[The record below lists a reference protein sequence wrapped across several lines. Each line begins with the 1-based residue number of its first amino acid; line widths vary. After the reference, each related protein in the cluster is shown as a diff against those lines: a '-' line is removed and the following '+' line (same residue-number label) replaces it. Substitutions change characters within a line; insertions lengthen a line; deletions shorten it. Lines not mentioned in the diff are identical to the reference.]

1 MYLLAKKKSISLL
14 DKCCFGGM
22 VCARVL
28 PRRTLL
34 SHPSTAINTAWCMA
48 VLVQCRVEAFTLGAH

>member
-1 MYLLAKKKSISLL
+1 MSISLL